1 MKILKEKFKFWDDNE
16 LQKVKINA
24 NILHVIDLPL
34 EPISVDELESLACL
48 TEIKKKMKEKLT
60 NIMVDADINNEWK
73 VIVFS

>member
-48 TEIKKKMKEKLT
+48 TEIKKKSKKSWRK
-60 NIMVDADINNEWK
+60 NW
-73 VIVFS
+73 